1 MLFATFFPIVTLS
14 SAHFRTLPTQEGGK
28 TTLWGRY
35 KETIACY
42 HLNMQRLAEVLTHQ
56 REGSNNIPE
65 GSIFLATAVG
75 GCVQRLQR
83 PNHND
88 ELLRPAQRFWSQ
100 AMCVS
105 VEFELQLTS
114 QAN

>member
-42 HLNMQRLAEVLTHQ
+42 HLNMQRLAEVLTHH
-56 REGSNNIPE
+56 RERSNNIPE
-65 GSIFLATAVG
+65 SSIFWATAFG
-75 GCVQRLQR
+75 ACLQTLHR
-83 PNHND
+83 RNHND
-88 ELLRPAQRFWSQ
+88 ELLPPVKTFL
-100 AMCVS
+100 C
-105 VEFELQLTS
+105 EPI
-114 QAN
+114 